1 MTDNSLPT
9 SPGGS
14 GGRSCLLSLVAIVVV
29 ALVFAAG
36 FGIGFGAGHFTAT
49 PASAAAA
56 SQGDDGND
64 LYPTFDIFWEAM
76 DVLYRDF
83 YGERPDAA
91 AATYGAI
98 RGVIGEFE
106 DRNTSFMTPE
116 EADFFRS
123 DLQGSFEGIG
133 ARVDWDQT
141 FDTLIVVEPFENQPA
156 WNAGV
161 KRDDL
166 VVEVDGEEI
175 IGTDLTSAVQKIRGP
190 KGSTVKLTI
199 MRQGGRGAAGDRDRA
214 RPHRDPDLD
223 HRHGGRQPGLHPAQ
237 LVQRERGAIGA
248 PGGERRARQ

>member
-83 YGERPDAA
+83 YGELPRPT

-98 RGVIGEFE
+98 RGVLA
-106 DRNTSFMTPE
+106 NSKTPTLLHD
-116 EADFFRS
+116 AGRGRLLP
-123 DLQGSFEGIG
+123 LQP
-133 ARVDWDQT
+133 ARQLRGHRRTRGLGQT
-141 FDTLIVVEPFENQPA
+141 FDTVRVVEPFENQPA
-156 WNAGV
+156 WKPAS
-161 KRDDL
+161 
-166 VVEVDGEEI
+166 
-175 IGTDLTSAVQKIRGP
+175 SA
-190 KGSTVKLTI
+190 TT
-199 MRQGGRGAAGDRDRA
+199 
-214 RPHRDPDLD
+214 
-223 HRHGGRQPGLHPAQ
+223 
-237 LVQRERGAIGA
+237 
-248 PGGERRARQ
+248 